1 MFCYLDFK
9 DDSTKNIELFYD
21 NLIKILKKNIALLNV
36 LEDGALEIICALPSD
51 NTLTCDI
58 KKVQVLTNTGETEMK
73 FMCFNN
79 VTIKSSEG
87 AVYHKLFDLNKDS
100 DNYDIASEYIGNSF
114 YFEHSQVNECAN
126 YIMSAIIFSHK
137 SITNDILK

>member
-21 NLIKILKKNIALLNV
+21 NLVKILKKNIALLNIV
-36 LEDGALEIICALPSD
+36 DGALEITCTLPNN
-51 NTLTCDI
+51 NTLDCNI
-58 KKVQVLTNTGETEMK
+58 KKVQVLTDTGETEMK
-73 FMCFNN
+73 FRCFNN
-79 VTIKSSEG
+79 VTIKSSDG

-100 DNYDIASEYIGNSF
+100 DNYDIASEYIGNHF
-114 YFEHSQVNECAN
+114 YFEPSQVNECAN